1 MKKYPSYLNI
11 STEEFEKRIKDAE
24 QILQSCR
31 LCPHQCGV
39 NRIAGEKGLCRS
51 TAQVIVSSYNAHFGE
66 EPPISGIHGSGTI
79 FFTNCTL
86 RCVYCQNYPISQLGN
101 GNPVSISQ
109 LSKMMLDLQ
118 KRGCHNINLV
128 TPTHFVPQIIVALG
142 LASQG
147 GLSIPI
153 VYNTSGYESL
163 TTLKLLDGIVDIYM
177 PDAKYADN
185 ILARKYSGAKNYFT
199 VLKDV
204 LREMH
209 RQVGDLK
216 LDGTGIALSGLLI
229 RHLVLPNNIAGT
241 EQILPW
247 IAKNI
252 SKKTYISLMAQY
264 FPTFRAA
271 GYFQL
276 SRPITRKEYQ
286 EAKSILE
293 QCGFENGWL
302 QQNKNNNYNKE

>member
-1 MKKYPSYLNI
+1 MKRYPNYLNI
-11 STEEFEKRIKDAE
+11 NEEQFQKRIKDAE
-24 QILQSCR
+24 QILESCQI
-31 LCPHQCGV
+31 CPHHCGV

-51 TAQVIVSSYNAHFGE
+51 TAQVMVSSHNTHFGE

-86 RCVYCQNYPISQLGN
+86 RCVFCQNYPISQLGN

-109 LSKMMLDLQ
+109 LSEMMLDLQ

-128 TPTHFVPQIIVALG
+128 TPTHFVPQIIAALG
-142 LASQG
+142 QASKG

-163 TTLKLLDGIVDIYM
+163 ATLKLLDGIVDIYM
-177 PDAKYADN
+177 PDAKYTDN
-185 ILARKYSGAKNYFT
+185 AIAQRYSGAKNYFP
-199 VLKDV
+199 VLKDA

-216 LDGTGIALSGLLI
+216 VDRAGVAVSGLLI
-229 RHLVLPNNIAGT
+229 RHLVLPDNIAGT
-241 EQILPW
+241 DQILPW
-247 IAKNI
+247 IAQNI
-252 SKKTYISLMAQY
+252 SQKTYISLMSQY
-264 FPTFRAA
+264 FPAYRAME
-271 GYFQL
+271 YPPL
-276 SRPITRKEYQ
+276 SRSINRKEYHK
-286 EAKSILE
+286 ARHILE

-302 QQNKNNNYNKE
+302 QQ

>member
-11 STEEFEKRIKDAE
+11 NEEQFQKRIKDAE
-24 QILQSCR
+24 QILESCQI
-31 LCPHQCGV
+31 CPHQCGV

-51 TAQVIVSSYNAHFGE
+51 TAQVMISSHNAHFGE

-86 RCVYCQNYPISQLGN
+86 RCVFCQNYPISQLGN

-109 LSKMMLDLQ
+109 LSEMMLDLQ

-128 TPTHFVPQIIVALG
+128 TPTHFVPQIIAALG
-142 LASQG
+142 QASKG

-163 TTLKLLDGIVDIYM
+163 ATLKLLDGIVDIYM

-185 ILARKYSGAKNYFT
+185 AIAQRYSGAKNYFP
-199 VLKDV
+199 VLKDA

-216 LDGTGIALSGLLI
+216 VDRAGVAVSGLLI
-229 RHLVLPNNIAGT
+229 RHLVLPDNIAGT
-241 EQILPW
+241 DQILPW
-247 IAKNI
+247 IAQNI
-252 SKKTYISLMAQY
+252 SQKTYISLMSQY
-264 FPTFRAA
+264 FPAYRAVEHPS
-271 GYFQL
+271 L
-276 SRPITRKEYQ
+276 SRSINRKEYHK
-286 EAKSILE
+286 ARHILE

-302 QQNKNNNYNKE
+302 QQ